1 MCPQARIPS
10 FVQQSQSFSG
20 DGRRGVGDGR
30 GGLEGGEGRRGLV
43 EGSPWEGRRGR
54 REEVA
59 EVQLETLSLY
69 QLETHAICISR
80 NASQERR
87 MVRGDPGE
95 ERRGRTREVSAPL
108 PTSSSQLPPHQ
119 GQTRLEG

>member
-1 MCPQARIPS
+1 MMFPQARIPS

-20 DGRRGVGDGR
+20 DGRRLVGDGR

-59 EVQLETLSLY
+59 EVQLETLS
-69 QLETHAICISR
+69 I
-80 NASQERR
+80 
-87 MVRGDPGE
+87 
-95 ERRGRTREVSAPL
+95 
-108 PTSSSQLPPHQ
+108 PT
-119 GQTRLEG
+119 